1 VTDNAERVGRF
12 RESVAGYLSV
22 FVALWLAAFYGL
34 VGDIEGFERWRQWLE
49 GRRD

>member
-1 VTDNAERVGRF
+1 MRKGLVALAKALRAALRF
-12 RESVAGYLSV
+12 L
-22 FVALWLAAFYGL
+22 VALWLAALYGL

>member
-1 VTDNAERVGRF
+1 MRKGL
-12 RESVAGYLSV
+12 VAFAKALRAACL
-22 FVALWLAAFYGL
+22 FLFALWLSAFFGL